1 MKNNGY
7 IRLLF
12 VLFINILFF
21 APSIKEAQSEGDRIA
36 AIVNDEIITESEL
49 VRSRIFPNKSFSFL
63 IEKKLQLQV
72 AKKKGVFV
80 SQQEVLSAIEDLKR
94 KSSFK
99 SDQEFEETLQKEGS
113 SLEGYKRDLTEQ
125 LTLIKLINREI
136 SSKITL
142 NDKEIEEYY
151 SSHKERFSLPE
162 EIRIGSIYIP
172 FKSSDPIESIQR
184 AQKIMKNILADLK
197 DNNASFM
204 DIKKRYSEPL
214 QVYVN
219 DDLGYVRKGEILKEL
234 ESIAFSLKEGDNSD
248 LIETSGGLYIVKV
261 LEKRKTGFIPFQD
274 VKDVVKDLL
283 FQEKSERVYKEWLY
297 EIKSSAY
304 IEII

>member
-1 MKNNGY
+1 MKNKGY

-21 APSIKEAQSEGDRIA
+21 VPSINEARGEGDRIV
-36 AIVNDEIITESEL
+36 AIVNDEIITESEI
-49 VRSRIFPNKSFSFL
+49 VSSRIFPNKSFSFL

-80 SQQEVLSAIEDLKR
+80 SQQEVLSALEDLKR
-94 KSSFK
+94 KGSFK
-99 SDQEFEETLQKEGS
+99 LDQEFEEALQKEGS

-125 LTLIKLINREI
+125 LALIKLFNREI

-142 NDKEIEEYY
+142 NDKEMEEYY

-172 FKSSDPIESIQR
+172 IKPSDSIESIR
-184 AQKIMKNILADLK
+184 EAQKIMKNILADLK
-197 DNNASFM
+197 NNVSFT

-214 QVYVN
+214 HVYVN
-219 DDLGYVRKGEILKEL
+219 DDLGFVKKGDLLKEL
-234 ESIAFSLKEGDNSD
+234 DRVSFSLKEGDISD
-248 LIETSGGLYIVKV
+248 LIETPGGLYIVKV
-261 LEKRKTGFIPFQD
+261 WERRKTGFIPFQD
-274 VKDVVKDLL
+274 VKDVVENLL
-283 FQEKSERVYKEWLY
+283 FHEKSERMYKEWLY
-297 EIKSSAY
+297 EMKSSAY
-304 IEII
+304 IEIL